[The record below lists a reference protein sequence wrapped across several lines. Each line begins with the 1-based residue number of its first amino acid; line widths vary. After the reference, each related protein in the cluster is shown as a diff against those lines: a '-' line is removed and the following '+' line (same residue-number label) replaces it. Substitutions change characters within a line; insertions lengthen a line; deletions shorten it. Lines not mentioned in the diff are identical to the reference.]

1 MAWESQEAMAQ
12 APATGGW
19 ESAAPEAP
27 KAPAKGWESEASPTL
42 PMPGIMEATS
52 QGVKSAI
59 AGLGQTV
66 TAFSS
71 VAPEPIKETSPAAAP
86 FEWKDLAEPINRGLP
101 KVGYR
106 MGAAS
111 PTLAAGVLGGM
122 GGSAAGTLAA
132 GPAGTVAGGIGG
144 GVIGS
149 AAGAAVQTIGP
160 VFAEELKK
168 NPNDPQKAWDSALH
182 QAEISGAFAGASW
195 AAFPIRFFQGPVK
208 QLAFQALGVQP
219 GLAVGEQAT
228 KNVVAGKPVT
238 DDLGHAY
245 VEGAVGT
252 TVPAVGHA
260 LVSGGLRG
268 KPPVPEPPPTPAQ
281 VQLKQMSDQKRT
293 QADALDQM
301 ATLPGTTPQD
311 KWAFNK
317 QADQVRQQANHDDF
331 QASLPQDPIKDRK
344 GLSKTWVENFQPELV
359 SDKALKT
366 EPLFSKFKSGVAQ
379 MKDAVIARA
388 EENYYKW
395 NKVPFDE
402 TRRFLEAYEL
412 GQALPPDLVAR
423 YPWMNERATKYREWL
438 KQAYQDENRSGSKAA
453 FFDDYFPHIWKDPA
467 AARKVFQNANLP
479 QALGPKWFQKARYYD
494 LIEHG
499 IQNGLELKSHNPEDL
514 VAMRLV
520 SGADMRAKMDLLG
533 ELHANGV
540 AVPTE
545 MAPHN
550 ILNPGR
556 GDPHPWKEVIAPNS
570 SKWMI
575 APDVQ
580 PLWENAVVAK
590 GLWAN
595 EALPGTLFNKWMTL
609 KNAWVP
615 IKLGLSLFHPI
626 HVAHISISNNV
637 SRALGETFGK
647 GQQSLGRR
655 AVAIPEAVAQSVMDT
670 ALALPIG
677 TPYKGKQMRQAWMTT
692 PDKQTP
698 QQKADVKLM
707 NEAGISAQL
716 PEQMRIAAK
725 RDFHNALKDGKYL
738 SAIYPGVRRTMEK
751 ATGWIFEQW
760 IPNLKVAAVKREA
773 ETLFRRDPSLLND
786 PQRRMIAMRAIGKQV
801 DNRFGEMFYGSL
813 FWNRTVK
820 DASIGSFLSL
830 GWNLGFSREFIG
842 GALEPA
848 ARRMID
854 APTPTRALIR
864 STTNKATNA
873 LVYTFTAMTINAL
886 INKSMTGENPEG
898 MDYIFPR
905 IGGLN
910 PDGSPRRISNPFY
923 TREVPMA
930 EKNIEERQSTIGG
943 LSQMLYHKLMFAP
956 FVEMGTNRDYFG
968 RNIYD
973 ENAPGFKQ
981 VYQFG
986 KHLLT
991 EQLNPMSISGAKKAL
1006 ELSGKP
1012 HTTAD
1017 VFKQITDSDV
1027 IMPIMGFGP
1036 APAYASKSATQ
1047 NRISYLYNK
1056 YVAPSSKP
1064 YTESENSKE
1073 RADARNAYLMAQQKG
1088 DRTKMLESA
1097 QTMAKLGVKGQNIVK
1112 MRPGGNIEYMFQ
1124 RLPESQQI
1132 DLMKQMDPKEFKEF
1146 YPKASRKS
1154 RADAEI
1160 KLLSQFY
1167 YR

>member
-1 MAWESQEAMAQ
+1 
-12 APATGGW
+12 
-19 ESAAPEAP
+19 
-27 KAPAKGWESEASPTL
+27 
-42 PMPGIMEATS
+42 MPGIIEATG

-59 AGLGQTV
+59 TGLGQTA
-66 TAFSS
+66 TSFSS
-71 VAPEPIKETSPAAAP
+71 VAPEPVKETSPAAAP
-86 FEWKDLAEPINRGLP
+86 FEWKDLVEPVGRGLP
-101 KVGYR
+101 KVAYR
-106 MGAAS
+106 MGSAS
-111 PTLAAGVLGGM
+111 PTLAAGVVGG
-122 GGSAAGTLAA
+122 AAGAGLGTLAA
-132 GPAGTVAGGIGG
+132 GPAGSVAGGIGG

-149 AAGAAVQTIGP
+149 AAGAALQTLGP
-160 VFAEELKK
+160 SFADELKK
-168 NPNDPQKAWDSALH
+168 SPNDPNGAWDRAIK
-182 QAEISGAFAGASW
+182 QAEISGAFSGASW
-195 AAFPIRFFQGPVK
+195 AAFPVRFFQGPVK
-208 QLAFQALGVQP
+208 QLAFQAFGVQP
-219 GLAVGEQAT
+219 AIGVAEQAT
-228 KNVVAGKPVT
+228 KNVVADKPIT
-238 DDLGHAY
+238 ENLGHAY

-252 TVPAVGHA
+252 AVPAFGHA
-260 LVSGGLRG
+260 VVSGGLRA
-268 KPPVPEPPPTPAQ
+268 KPPVAEPPPTPAQ
-281 VQLKQMSDQKRT
+281 IFLKNEAQNKRT
-293 QADALDQM
+293 QADAVEAM
-301 ATLPGTTPQD
+301 GTLPGVTPAD
-311 KWAFNK
+311 KWAFTK
-317 QADQVRQQANHDDF
+317 QADEIRQQANHDDF
-331 QASLPQDPIKDRK
+331 QASLPTDPIKNRK
-344 GLSKTWVENFQPELV
+344 GLAKTWVENFQPELV

-366 EPLFSKFKSGVAQ
+366 EPLFAKFKSGVAQ

-388 EENYYKW
+388 EENYYRW
-395 NKVPFDE
+395 NKVPFGD
-402 TRRFLEAYEL
+402 TRRFLEAYET
-412 GQALPPDLVAR
+412 GQAIPPDLMTR
-423 YPWMNERATKYREWL
+423 HPWMQERADKYREWL
-438 KQAYQDENRSGSKAA
+438 KQAYEDENRSGSKAA
-453 FFDDYFPHIWKDPA
+453 FFEDYFPHIWKDPA

-499 IQNGLELKSHNPEDL
+499 IQNGLELKSRNPEDL

-520 SGADMRAKMDLLG
+520 SGADMRAKQDLLG

-540 AVPTE
+540 AVPTKD
-545 MAPHN
+545 APPH

-556 GDPHPWKEVIAPNS
+556 GDPHPWKEVTAPNS
-570 SKWMI
+570 TKWMI

-580 PLWENAVVAK
+580 PLWEHAVVAK

-595 EALPGTLFNKWMTL
+595 EALPGTLFHKWMTL

-615 IKLGLSLFHPI
+615 IKLGLSLFHPV
-626 HVAHISISNNV
+626 HVAHISVSNNI

-655 AVAIPEAVAQSVMDT
+655 FAALPEAVAQSVMDT

-677 TPYKGKQMRQAWMTT
+677 TPYKGKELRRAWMTT
-692 PDKQTP
+692 QDKQTP

-725 RDFHNALKDGKYL
+725 RDFHNAINDGKYL
-738 SAIYPGVRRTMEK
+738 KAIYPGVRRGMEK

-773 ETLFRRDPSLLND
+773 ETLFRRNPSLLND
-786 PQRRMIAMRAIGKQV
+786 PARRMTAMRAIGKQV

-830 GWNLGFSREFIG
+830 GWNLGFAREFIG

-854 APTPTRALIR
+854 APTPTRQLIR
-864 STTNKATNA
+864 DTTNKGTNA
-873 LVYTFTAMTINAL
+873 FIYAFTAMSINAI
-886 INKSMTGENPEG
+886 INKSMTGENPDG

-930 EKNIEERQSTIGG
+930 TKNIEERQSVVGG

-968 RNIYD
+968 RQIYD

-986 KHLLT
+986 KHLLG

-1012 HTTAD
+1012 HTTLD
-1017 VFKQITDSDV
+1017 VFKQITDPDV
-1027 IMPIMGFGP
+1027 YAPIMGFGP
-1036 APAYASKSATQ
+1036 APAYASKSEIQ
-1047 NRISYLYNK
+1047 NRISFLYNK

-1064 YTESENSKE
+1064 YTESENAKE
-1073 RADARNAYLMAQQKG
+1073 RMEARTAYLMAQQKG
-1088 DRTKMLESA
+1088 DREKIQAAAKKMAE
-1097 QTMAKLGVKGQNIVK
+1097 LGVKGQNIVK
-1112 MRPGGNIEYMFQ
+1112 MRPGGNMEYMFQ

-1132 DLMKQMDPKEFKEF
+1132 DLMKKMTQTEFKEF

-1154 RADAEI
+1154 RGDPEI
-1160 KLLSQFY
+1160 RLLSQFY